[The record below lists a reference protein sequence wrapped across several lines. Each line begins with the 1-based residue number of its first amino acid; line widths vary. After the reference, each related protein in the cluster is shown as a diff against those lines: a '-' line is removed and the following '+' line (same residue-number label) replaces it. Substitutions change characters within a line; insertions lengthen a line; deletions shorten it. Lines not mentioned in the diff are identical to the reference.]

1 MEFNGKRQIFKYD
14 RNTLDGVKWGKSRSE
29 WTDEL
34 SPEAM
39 PGSTAGVRTGRR
51 EKQSET
57 QAPGGSSTG
66 KRRPTGPKVEGLP
79 EKDHKGGSQ
88 HPR

>member
-1 MEFNGKRQIFKYD
+1 MEFNGKRQNFKYD
-14 RNTLDGVKWGKSRSE
+14 RNTFDGVRWVKSRSE

-39 PGSTAGVRTGRR
+39 PGSTAGVGTGRR
-51 EKQSET
+51 EKQSES

-66 KRRPTGPKVEGLP
+66 ERRPTGPKVEGLP
-79 EKDHKGGSQ
+79 EKEGSR